1 MRLSSK
7 CPSDRPDRFKLL
19 QQKKNMKR
27 KLHVQKIAD
36 ETTFSRLL
44 GPPQGN
50 RPEPPHCAAKMGI
63 EDAYIHCQVKVFS
76 KHHLIYEFKQGG
88 IHEKLF
94 SRRQYHR
101 AGRDFEM
108 YLDVLADIMTEKFLE
123 ALRSRFG
130 WNPERGRPR
139 QTKLI
144 FLLPEEVP
152 TSAPEGVSA
161 AQPKAYQTQ
170 SGPTPTV
177 VPSEDFSI

>member
-1 MRLSSK
+1 
-7 CPSDRPDRFKLL
+7 
-19 QQKKNMKR
+19 MKR
-27 KLHVQKIAD
+27 KLHVQKIAE

-44 GPPQGN
+44 GPPQEG

-76 KHHLIYEFKQGG
+76 KHHLVYEFKQGG

-108 YLDVLADIMTEKFLE
+108 YLGVLADIITEKFLE

-130 WNPERGRPR
+130 WNLERGRPR

-152 TSAPEGVSA
+152 TSAPEAFSA
-161 AQPKAYQTQ
+161 EQARAYQTQ
-170 SGPTPTV
+170 SGTTPTV
-177 VPSEDFSI
+177 MPSEDYSI